1 MSVRNIFNNLTGRAG
16 MTAGSGGADMNFNL
30 NQFLTA
36 IANALDTIEINIF
49 GMPTNHS
56 KRIAYI
62 SVIIG
67 RKLQL
72 TDEEIFDLASLA
84 IMHDNGASMKI
95 LQDKLQGTVKEKINL
110 LETRKIHCNFGEENI
125 KAFPFLTS
133 PVNIIKYHHER
144 YDGSGFFGLSHDE
157 IPVFSQII
165 ALADTLDLAFDL
177 EHSTNKDMITAF
189 VREHANTFFSPL
201 LADIFIEAAGRGD
214 FWEGLS
220 DLNIGGS
227 LRTLIPSFSNELHY
241 SDIRRITKTFSKIID
256 AQSAFTQ
263 RHSSGLSEKLE
274 IMAAFYKLDP
284 ELALKLSIAT
294 DLHDLGKL
302 VISSAILDKPGKL
315 TEEEFEEIKKHPMI
329 TRLCLQEIN
338 GFEEITQWASNHHEK
353 LDGSGYP
360 EGLTACDLDFNSRL
374 IACLDV
380 YQALREERP
389 YRKAMDHKGAMEIL
403 KNMTEAGQLDH
414 TIAEDINT
422 VFSNT

>member
-1 MSVRNIFNNLTGRAG
+1 
-16 MTAGSGGADMNFNL
+16 MNFNL
-30 NQFLTA
+30 NQFLSA
-36 IANALDTIEINIF
+36 MANALDTIEINIF

-62 SVIIG
+62 SVIIA
-67 RKLQL
+67 REFRL

-84 IMHDNGASMKI
+84 ILHDNGASMNI
-95 LQDKLQGTVKEKINL
+95 LQDRLQGTVKDKINF
-110 LETRKIHCNFGEENI
+110 LETKKIHCSIGEDNI
-125 KAFPFLTS
+125 KNFPFLTN
-133 PVNIIKYHHER
+133 PVNIIKYHHEK

-157 IPVFSQII
+157 IPIFSQII

-177 EHSTNKDMITAF
+177 EHTANKDMITAF

-201 LADIFIEAAGRGD
+201 LADTFIEIAGRKD
-214 FWEGLS
+214 FWDDLS
-220 DLNIGGS
+220 DQNIDGS
-227 LRTLIPSFSNELHY
+227 LRTLVPSFSNELSY
-241 SDIRRITKTFSKIID
+241 SEIRRITKTFSKMID
-256 AQSAFTQ
+256 AQSEFTQ

-274 IMAAFYKLDP
+274 IMAAFYELDP
-284 ELALKLSIAT
+284 VLTLKLSIAT

-315 TEEEFEEIKKHPMI
+315 TEEEFEEIKKHPLI
-329 TRLCLQEIN
+329 TRLCLQEID
-338 GFEEITQWASNHHEK
+338 GFENITQWASNHHEK

-360 EGLTACDLDFNSRL
+360 KGLKACDLDFYSRL

-389 YRKAMDHKGAMEIL
+389 YRKAMDHQGAMVIL
-403 KNMTEAGQLDH
+403 KNMAKKGQLDH

>member
-1 MSVRNIFNNLTGRAG
+1 
-16 MTAGSGGADMNFNL
+16 MNFNL
-30 NQFLTA
+30 NQFLSA

-67 RKLQL
+67 RELSL
-72 TDEEIFDLASLA
+72 TNEEIFDLASLA

-110 LETRKIHCNFGEENI
+110 LETRKIHCSFGENNI
-125 KAFPFLTS
+125 KDFPFLTN
-133 PVNIIKYHHER
+133 PVNIIKYHHEK

-165 ALADTLDLAFDL
+165 ALADTLDLGFDL
-177 EHSTNKDMITAF
+177 ERSTNKDMITAF
-189 VREHANTFFSPL
+189 VREHTNTFFSPL
-201 LADIFIEAAGRGD
+201 LADIFITAAGRKD

-220 DLNIGGS
+220 DQNIDES
-227 LRTLIPSFSNELHY
+227 LHTLIPPFSNELHY
-241 SDIRRITKTFSKIID
+241 TDIRKITKTFSKMID

-274 IMAAFYKLDP
+274 IMAAFYKLAP
-284 ELALKLSIAT
+284 ELVVKLSIAA

-302 VISSAILDKPGKL
+302 VVSGLILDKPGVL
-315 TEEEFEEIKKHPMI
+315 SEEEFEEIKKHPII

-338 GFEEITQWASNHHEK
+338 GFEDITEWASNHHEK

-360 EGLTACDLDFNSRL
+360 KGLKACDLDFYSRL
-374 IACLDV
+374 IASLDV

-389 YRKAMDHKGAMEIL
+389 YRKAMDHQDAMIIL
-403 KNMTEAGQLDH
+403 RDMAEGGQLDR
-414 TIAEDINT
+414 TITEDIHT
-422 VFSNT
+422 VFMYT

>member
-1 MSVRNIFNNLTGRAG
+1 
-16 MTAGSGGADMNFNL
+16 MNFNL
-30 NQFLTA
+30 NQFLHA

-62 SVIIG
+62 SMIIG
-67 RKLQL
+67 RELRL
-72 TDEEIFDLASLA
+72 SDEEIFDLASLA
-84 IMHDNGASMKI
+84 IMHDNGASMMI
-95 LQDKLQGTVKEKINL
+95 LQDKLQGTVKEKINF
-110 LETRKIHCNFGEENI
+110 LETRKIHCSIGEDNI
-125 KAFPFLTS
+125 KDFPFLTS
-133 PVNIIKYHHER
+133 PVNIIKYHHEK

-157 IPVFSQII
+157 IPIFSQII

-177 EHSTNKDMITAF
+177 EHSSNKNMITAF
-189 VREHANTFFSPL
+189 VREHRNAFFSPF
-201 LADIFIEAAGRGD
+201 LADTFIEIAARKD
-214 FWEGLS
+214 FWDDLS
-220 DLNIGGS
+220 DQNIDES

-241 SDIRRITKTFSKIID
+241 SDIRKITKTFSKMID
-256 AQSAFTQ
+256 AQSEFTQ

-284 ELALKLSIAT
+284 ELTLKLTIAT

-315 TEEEFEEIKKHPMI
+315 TEEEFEEIKKHPMV

-338 GFEEITQWASNHHEK
+338 GFEDITQWASNHHEK

-360 EGLTACDLDFNSRL
+360 KGLKACDLDFYSRL

-389 YRKAMDHKGAMEIL
+389 YRKAMDHHDAMEIL
-403 KNMTEAGQLDH
+403 KNMAEEGQLDH
-414 TIAEDINT
+414 TIVKNIGK
-422 VFSNT
+422 VFI